1 MKLGLLLVR
10 TLLGGLMI
18 GHGTQ
23 KLFGWFGGHGPDATG
38 QYFEGLGLVPGRR
51 NALAAGASE
60 AGGGALLALGL
71 CTPLAG
77 AGLTGAMTT
86 AIATVHAPRGPWAS
100 NGGWEY
106 NAVVIATVF
115 AVVDAGPGALSLDA
129 VRGRERWG
137 SGWALAQL
145 GAGMAGSAVAI
156 AQGRRN
162 AAARQAAAE
171 PAPPADAAASDAP
184 DAPDAR

>member
-10 TLLGGLMI
+10 TLVGGLMF

-23 KLFGWFGGHGPDATG
+23 KLFGWFGGHGPEGTG
-38 QYFEGLGLVPGRR
+38 QFFEGLGLVPGRR
-51 NALAAGASE
+51 NALAAGAAE

-86 AIATVHAPRGPWAS
+86 AIATVHAPRGPWVTD
-100 NGGWEY
+100 GGWEY
-106 NAVVIATVF
+106 NAVIAATVF

-129 VRGRERWG
+129 LRGRERWG
-137 SGWALAQL
+137 TRWALAQL
-145 GAGMAGSAVAI
+145 GAGMAGSAIAI

-162 AAARQAAAE
+162 AAARQAAEESPDAPGAA
-171 PAPPADAAASDAP
+171 PATPADATAQ
-184 DAPDAR
+184 